1 MHDQGQLR
9 EKVYSLYL
17 GLRDDESKIWLGGYD
32 RSTIRFILS
41 RVQKSTT
48 PSPAL
53 TETADV
59 SEESAPVLDE
69 PDSLTKPASEL
80 TDEELDQQI
89 RWLDLVSPYY
99 WMTSLD
105 SAFIDGTDW
114 SITVDSIIF
123 DSGSSINHIPT
134 REYNVLLNYIMREH
148 SCITIMNP
156 LETYY
161 CDCTGEDDASFPQ
174 LSI

>member
-17 GLRDDESKIWLGGYD
+17 GLRDDDSKIWLGGYD

-69 PDSLTKPASEL
+69 PDSQTKPASEL
-80 TDEELDQQI
+80 TDEELDQ
-89 RWLDLVSPYY
+89 
-99 WMTSLD
+99 
-105 SAFIDGTDW
+105 
-114 SITVDSIIF
+114 
-123 DSGSSINHIPT
+123 
-134 REYNVLLNYIMREH
+134 
-148 SCITIMNP
+148 
-156 LETYY
+156 
-161 CDCTGEDDASFPQ
+161 
-174 LSI
+174 